1 VFVTLVLVV
10 AKLVKI
16 VLEVLDR
23 AWNILFEVLDTLVLV
38 VAKLVKIVLEV
49 FDKA

>member
-16 VLEVLDR
+16 VLDV
-23 AWNILFEVLDTLVLV
+23 FESDGN
-38 VAKLVKIVLEV
+38 IVLEV